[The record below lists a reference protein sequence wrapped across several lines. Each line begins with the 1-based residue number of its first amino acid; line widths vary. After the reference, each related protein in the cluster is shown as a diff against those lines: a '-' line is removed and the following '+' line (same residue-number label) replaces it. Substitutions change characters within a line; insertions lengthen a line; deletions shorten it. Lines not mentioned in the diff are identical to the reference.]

1 MRFDMNKKWL
11 IFAMMFCVLFS
22 APLVSQ
28 SEEDLFEKVKIQLFD
43 RKWEQAAVT
52 LERFVNEYP
61 NSRFYPMALF
71 YQGKCFEEQ
80 KAIHKAL
87 AAYNDFLKISRNP
100 NLKEEATVSVI
111 DLGFNLYQNGDD
123 SYLERI
129 VSYLNSKYR
138 TLRYYSAFKLS
149 YAKAKK
155 VASKAI
161 PVLKALIAEEDDEE
175 LVDRAKIALMRIRPE
190 LLKDISE
197 KGSSQA
203 SLMHFQVYNKKL
215 KKVTFSLTI
224 PFMFGRLALESI
236 PRNAKSKLKR
246 EGYDLDRLIKKLID
260 KRELLKIDD
269 GDETVKI
276 WID

>member
-1 MRFDMNKKWL
+1 MNKKWL
-11 IFAMMFCVLFS
+11 ILTVMFFVMFS
-22 APLVSQ
+22 APLLSK
-28 SEEDLFEKVKIQLFD
+28 SEEDLFEKAKLQLFD

-52 LERFVNEYP
+52 LERFIDEYP

-80 KAIHKAL
+80 EAILKAL
-87 AAYNDFLKISRNP
+87 AVYNDFLKISRNP
-100 NLKEEATVSVI
+100 NLIEEARVSVI
-111 DLGFNLYQNGDD
+111 DLGFKLYQNGDD

-129 VSYLNSKYR
+129 VSHLNSKYR

-149 YAKAKK
+149 YAKRKK

-175 LVDRAKIALMRIRPE
+175 LVDRAKIALMRIEPR
-190 LLKDISE
+190 LLKDLAE

-203 SLMHFQVYNKKL
+203 SLMHFQVYDKKL

-224 PFMFGRLALESI
+224 PFMFARLALESI
-236 PRNAKSKLKR
+236 PDKDKSTLKR
-246 EGYDLDRLIKKLID
+246 EGYDLDRLIKKLVD

-269 GDETVKI
+269 GDSLIKI